1 MPELTYLEA
10 INAALHDEMEADPR
24 VFCLGEDVGRQGGA
38 FGATKGLQQRFG
50 VMRTIDTP
58 VAEAG
63 IAGVAVGAAMA
74 GQRPVAEMQ
83 FGDFVSIAF
92 DQLVTC
98 AAKMHYRIGWA
109 VPMVVRCPNGGG
121 VGGGPYHSEN
131 VEAWFHHHAG
141 LKIVCPATAADAYG
155 LLRAA
160 IQDPNPVVF
169 CEHKFLYR
177 REKGEVATGTDGLV
191 GTIGEAQVVRPGDDL
206 SIITYAS
213 TMRLSLSVADTLA
226 AEGTSA
232 EVVDLRTLI
241 PLDVDTILTVGA
253 KDRQGADRARGQPH
267 RRLRRRG
274 GRGRVAA
281 GVRAPRR
288 PGDPGGGDRH
298 ADPVHA
304 RARARVP
311 ADGGGHPPRGPR
323 SGRVLIRTGLSPF
336 PAKICWT

>member
-1 MPELTYLEA
+1 
-10 INAALHDEMEADPR
+10 
-24 VFCLGEDVGRQGGA
+24 
-38 FGATKGLQQRFG
+38 
-50 VMRTIDTP
+50 MRAIDTP

-63 IAGVAVGAAMA
+63 IAGVAIGAAMA

-141 LKIVCPATAADAYG
+141 LKIACPATAADAYG

-177 REKGEVATGTDGLV
+177 REKGEVQTGAAG
-191 GTIGEAQVVRPGDDL
+191 AVVPLGHARVAREGSDV

-213 TMRLSLSVADTLA
+213 TVQLSLAVADTLA
-226 AEGTSA
+226 AEDVSV
-232 EVVDLRTLI
+232 EVVDLRTLV
-241 PLDVDTILTVGA
+241 PLDLDTVLASVRKTGKVMIVHEDNLTGGFGA
-253 KDRQGADRARGQPH
+253 EIAALVAQRAFEHLDAPVT
-267 RRLRRRG
+267 
-274 GRGRVAA
+274 RVAA
-281 GVRAPRR
+281 LDTPI
-288 PGDPGGGDRH
+288 PFT
-298 ADPVHA
+298 PVLEREYLPTEEDILLAA
-304 RARARVP
+304 RELAAY
-311 ADGGGHPPRGPR
+311 
-323 SGRVLIRTGLSPF
+323 
-336 PAKICWT
+336 

>member
-1 MPELTYLEA
+1 
-10 INAALHDEMEADPR
+10 
-24 VFCLGEDVGRQGGA
+24 
-38 FGATKGLQQRFG
+38 
-50 VMRTIDTP
+50 
-58 VAEAG
+58 
-63 IAGVAVGAAMA
+63 MA

-177 REKGEVATGTDGLV
+177 REKAEVATGADGRV
-191 GTIGEAQVVRPGDDL
+191 GHD
-206 SIITYAS
+206 
-213 TMRLSLSVADTLA
+213 
-226 AEGTSA
+226 
-232 EVVDLRTLI
+232 
-241 PLDVDTILTVGA
+241 
-253 KDRQGADRARGQPH
+253 
-267 RRLRRRG
+267 RRG
-274 GRGRVAA
+274 
-281 GVRAPRR
+281 PRR
-288 PGDPGGGDRH
+288 P
-298 ADPVHA
+298 A
-304 RARARVP
+304 RATISASSPTHPPCGSRCRWPTRLPPRARR
-311 ADGGGHPPRGPR
+311 PRWSTCAR
-323 SGRVLIRTGLSPF
+323 
-336 PAKICWT
+336 

>member
-10 INAALHDEMEADPR
+10 INAALHDEMQADPR

-38 FGATKGLQQRFG
+38 FGATKGLQQTYG
-50 VMRTIDTP
+50 EMRAIDTP

-141 LKIVCPATAADAYG
+141 LKIACPATAADAYG

-177 REKGEVATGTDGLV
+177 REKGEVQTGAAG
-191 GTIGEAQVVRPGDDL
+191 VVVPLGRARVAREGSDV

-213 TMRLSLSVADTLA
+213 TVQLSLAVADTLA
-226 AEGTSA
+226 AEGTSV
-232 EVVDLRTLI
+232 EVVDLRTLV
-241 PLDVDTILTVGA
+241 PLDLDTVLASVRKTGKVMIVHEDNLTGGFGA
-253 KDRQGADRARGQPH
+253 EIAALVAQRAFEHLDAPVT
-267 RRLRRRG
+267 
-274 GRGRVAA
+274 RVAA
-281 GVRAPRR
+281 LDTPIPFTPVLEREYLPTEEDILRA
-288 PGDPGGGDRH
+288 
-298 ADPVHA
+298 A
-304 RARARVP
+304 RELAAY
-311 ADGGGHPPRGPR
+311 
-323 SGRVLIRTGLSPF
+323 
-336 PAKICWT
+336 

>member
-177 REKGEVATGTDGLV
+177 REKGEVATGADGLV
-191 GTIGEAQVVRPGDDL
+191 EKIGEARVVRPGDDI

-241 PLDVDTILTVGA
+241 PLDVDTILRSVRKTGKALIVHEDNLTGGFGA
-253 KDRQGADRARGQPH
+253 EVAAIVSQQAFEHLDAPVT
-267 RRLRRRG
+267 
-274 GRGRVAA
+274 RVAA
-281 GVRAPRR
+281 IDTPIPFTPVLEREYLPTEEDILRA
-288 PGDPGGGDRH
+288 
-298 ADPVHA
+298 A
-304 RARARVP
+304 RDLAAY
-311 ADGGGHPPRGPR
+311 
-323 SGRVLIRTGLSPF
+323 
-336 PAKICWT
+336 

>member
-10 INAALHDEMEADPR
+10 INAALHDEMEADHR

-38 FGATKGLQQRFG
+38 FGATKGLQQKYG
-50 VMRTIDTP
+50 AMRSIDTP

-92 DQLVTC
+92 DQLITC

-155 LLRAA
+155 LLRAS

-177 REKGEVATGTDGLV
+177 REKGEVATGVDGGLAK
-191 GTIGEAQVVRPGDDL
+191 IGEARVARPGTDL
-206 SIITYAS
+206 SIITYAA
-213 TMRLSLSVADTLA
+213 TVQLSLRKTGKALIVHEDNLTGGFGAEVAALVAQRAFEHLDAPVTRVAGLDTPIPFTPVLEREYLPTEEDILA
-226 AEGTSA
+226 AA
-232 EVVDLRTLI
+232 RDL
-241 PLDVDTILTVGA
+241 
-253 KDRQGADRARGQPH
+253 
-267 RRLRRRG
+267 
-274 GRGRVAA
+274 AA
-281 GVRAPRR
+281 Y
-288 PGDPGGGDRH
+288 
-298 ADPVHA
+298 
-304 RARARVP
+304 
-311 ADGGGHPPRGPR
+311 
-323 SGRVLIRTGLSPF
+323 
-336 PAKICWT
+336 

>member
-1 MPELTYLEA
+1 M
-10 INAALHDEMEADPR
+10 
-24 VFCLGEDVGRQGGA
+24 FCLGEDVGRQGGA

-63 IAGVAVGAAMA
+63 IAGVAIGAAMA

-177 REKGEVATGTDGLV
+177 REKGEVATGADGHV
-191 GTIGEAQVVRPGDDL
+191 GKIGEALVVRPGDDL

-241 PLDVDTILTVGA
+241 PLDVDTILRSVRKTGKALIVHEDNLTGGFGA
-253 KDRQGADRARGQPH
+253 EVAAVVSQQAFEHLDAPVT
-267 RRLRRRG
+267 
-274 GRGRVAA
+274 RVAA
-281 GVRAPRR
+281 IDTPIPFTPVLEREYLPTEE
-288 PGDPGGGDRH
+288 DILH
-298 ADPVHA
+298 AA
-304 RARARVP
+304 RDLAAY
-311 ADGGGHPPRGPR
+311 
-323 SGRVLIRTGLSPF
+323 
-336 PAKICWT
+336 

>member
-1 MPELTYLEA
+1 VPELTYLEA

-38 FGATKGLQQRFG
+38 FGATKGIQQAFG
-50 VMRTIDTP
+50 PLRAIDTP

-63 IAGVAVGAAMA
+63 IAGVAIGAAMA

-141 LKIVCPATAADAYG
+141 LKIVCPATAEDAYG
-155 LLRAA
+155 LLRSS
-160 IQDPNPVVF
+160 IRDPNPVVF

-177 REKGEVATGTDGLV
+177 REKAEVATGALGELV
-191 GTIGEAQVVRPGDDL
+191 PLGRAAVRRSGTDL
-206 SIITYAS
+206 SIITYAATVRS
-213 TMRLSLSVADTLA
+213 ALTAADRLAEEGVSV
-226 AEGTSA
+226 
-232 EVVDLRTLI
+232 EVVDLRTLV
-241 PLDVDTILTVGA
+241 PLDLDTVLDSVRRTSKALVVHEDNLTGGFGA
-253 KDRQGADRARGQPH
+253 E
-267 RRLRRRG
+267 
-274 GRGRVAA
+274 VAA
-281 GVRAPRR
+281 LIAQRAFEHL
-288 PGDPGGGDRH
+288 D
-298 ADPVHA
+298 APVTRLAALDTPIPFTPVLEQEYLPTEEDILAAA
-304 RARARVP
+304 RELA
-311 ADGGGHPPRGPR
+311 
-323 SGRVLIRTGLSPF
+323 SY
-336 PAKICWT
+336 

>member
-1 MPELTYLEA
+1 MAELTYLEA

-141 LKIVCPATAADAYG
+141 LKIVCPATASDAYG

-177 REKGEVATGTDGLV
+177 REKGEVATGADGRV
-191 GTIGEAQVVRPGDDL
+191 EKIGEARVVRPGDDL

-226 AEGTSA
+226 DEGTAA

-241 PLDVDTILTVGA
+241 PLDVHTILRSVRKTGKALIVHEDNLTGGFGA
-253 KDRQGADRARGQPH
+253 EVAAVVSQQAFEHLDAPVT
-267 RRLRRRG
+267 
-274 GRGRVAA
+274 RVAA
-281 GVRAPRR
+281 IDTPIPFTPVLEREYLPTEEDILRA
-288 PGDPGGGDRH
+288 
-298 ADPVHA
+298 A
-304 RARARVP
+304 RELAAY
-311 ADGGGHPPRGPR
+311 
-323 SGRVLIRTGLSPF
+323 
-336 PAKICWT
+336 

>member
-1 MPELTYLEA
+1 VPELTYLEA

-38 FGATKGLQQRFG
+38 FGATKGIQQKYGELRS
-50 VMRTIDTP
+50 IDTP

-63 IAGVAVGAAMA
+63 IAGVAIGAAMA

-92 DQLVTC
+92 DQIVTC

-141 LKIVCPATAADAYG
+141 LKIVCPATADDAYG
-155 LLRAA
+155 LLRAS

-177 REKGEVATGTDGLV
+177 REKADVATVLESVRKTGKAMIVHEDNLTGGFGAEVAAIV
-191 GTIGEAQVVRPGDDL
+191 AQEAF
-206 SIITYAS
+206 
-213 TMRLSLSVADTLA
+213 
-226 AEGTSA
+226 EH
-232 EVVDLRTLI
+232 
-241 PLDVDTILTVGA
+241 LDAPVT
-253 KDRQGADRARGQPH
+253 
-267 RRLRRRG
+267 
-274 GRGRVAA
+274 RVAA
-281 GVRAPRR
+281 IDTPIPFTPVLEREYLPTEDDILRA
-288 PGDPGGGDRH
+288 
-298 ADPVHA
+298 A
-304 RARARVP
+304 RDLAAY
-311 ADGGGHPPRGPR
+311 
-323 SGRVLIRTGLSPF
+323 
-336 PAKICWT
+336 

>member
-1 MPELTYLEA
+1 MAELTYLEA

-141 LKIVCPATAADAYG
+141 LKIVCPATASDAYG

-177 REKGEVATGTDGLV
+177 REKGEVATGADGRV
-191 GTIGEAQVVRPGDDL
+191 EKIGEARVVRPGDDL

-226 AEGTSA
+226 DEGTAA

-241 PLDVDTILTVGA
+241 PLDVDTILRSVRKTGKALIVHEDNLTGGFGA
-253 KDRQGADRARGQPH
+253 EVAAVVSQQAFEHLDAPVT
-267 RRLRRRG
+267 
-274 GRGRVAA
+274 RVAA
-281 GVRAPRR
+281 IDTPIPFTPVLEREYLPTEEDILRA
-288 PGDPGGGDRH
+288 
-298 ADPVHA
+298 A
-304 RARARVP
+304 RELAAY
-311 ADGGGHPPRGPR
+311 
-323 SGRVLIRTGLSPF
+323 
-336 PAKICWT
+336 